1 MSIQRRFALAGM
13 AAVFLS
19 GFAIVPASAKS
30 CTYVARTPDGKVF
43 ASGRASASKQSTA
56 CKRARRQCNRQLGWK
71 VVTKGQPSGLR
82 PCTELRLGHA
92 EDSAP
97 AAPRRTN
104 GNPSK
109 PRPNTSKPAN

>member
-1 MSIQRRFALAGM
+1 MSIQRRSVLAGM

-19 GFAIVPASAKS
+19 SLATVPAHAKS
-30 CTYVARTPDGKVF
+30 CVYVARTPDGNVF

-92 EDSAP
+92 EDSPP
-97 AAPRRTN
+97 AVPKRTN
-104 GNPSK
+104 GGPSK
-109 PRPNTSKPAN
+109 PRPNTSKPGN